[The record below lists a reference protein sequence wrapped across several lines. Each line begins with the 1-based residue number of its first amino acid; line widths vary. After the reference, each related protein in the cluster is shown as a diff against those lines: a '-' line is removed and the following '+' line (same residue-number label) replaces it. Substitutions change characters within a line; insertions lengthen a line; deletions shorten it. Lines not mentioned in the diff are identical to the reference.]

1 MLSVNKNQIMIDQ
14 YDEIMNVTS
23 TFIQVKMQYYT
34 VSIKGEQLHV
44 LALGKNEILLEGTI
58 DCVGFAYE

>member
-1 MLSVNKNQIMIDQ
+1 MIDQ

-23 TFIQVKMQYYT
+23 TFIQVKMRYST
-34 VSIKGEQLHV
+34 VSIIGEQLHV

-58 DCVGFAYE
+58 DCVAFAYE